1 MSATTK
7 IEWTDATWN
16 PVRGCVKISPGC
28 KHCYAETF
36 AERFR
41 NVQGH
46 IGEKWSAKMV
56 PSPTASNNR
65 GARARARI
73 KDRIVLRKSRG
84 LRLGVQY
91 PVSGSPKHGDFGLYL
106 TEVLMSK
113 NALAILLAALM
124 VLPLQGAQQTSPTVQ
139 KQVGQIA
146 KGSNIEVKM
155 KPKKMNK
162 VTGRLG
168 EVTAEGFEVQVAQ
181 GQKVDN
187 IKLRFADVKS
197 VAEKTQHKKSHPA
210 VWVLAG
216 VGAALLVV
224 VIIGAVV
231 ATGF

>member
-1 MSATTK
+1 MVPFLAATD
-7 IEWTDATWN
+7 IFFLRYHLRIRLSRRCCSERPGA
-16 PVRGCVKISPGC
+16 VKGARLLGTAKRILDGEDRSETI
-28 KHCYAETF
+28 AEEGK
-36 AERFR
+36 AGRK
-41 NVQGH
+41 

-91 PVSGSPKHGDFGLYL
+91 PVSGSPKHGKFGLYL

-168 EVTAEGFEVQVAQ
+168 EVTAEGFE
-181 GQKVDN
+181 GQ
-187 IKLRFADVKS
+187 RS
-197 VAEKTQHKKSHPA
+197 EEHTS
-210 VWVLAG
+210 
-216 VGAALLVV
+216 
-224 VIIGAVV
+224 
-231 ATGF
+231 